1 MFRLYISLFLAIF
14 IISGCRLTPE
24 ASLNQGN
31 DHFYQDEVFEPK
43 EALKEPVSL
52 GPVVAP
58 SKEPQPL
65 IEPILEVIK
74 PIIEKATST
83 IENIMATSSA
93 TIHKPGILIYDVPF
107 ASQAPF
113 ANWNS
118 PFDEACE
125 EASMIMVDRYY
136 RGLSLTNSLMNS
148 EIIKIIDWQTNRG
161 YRVDLTAKE
170 TKDVLLDFFGLTS
183 RLLVDPTL
191 DDIKKELDQG
201 NLILVPAAGRELG
214 NPYFTP
220 PGPIYHMLVIVGY
233 DDNTQEFITN
243 DPGTKRGEKFR
254 YHYQTLLNA
263 NHNWNHDLALGG
275 MTDEEMA
282 QGSSIMIAVDK

>member
-1 MFRLYISLFLAIF
+1 MFRLYIALFLAIF
-14 IISGCRLTPE
+14 IISGCRLAPE
-24 ASLNQGN
+24 VSLNSES
-31 DHFYQDEVFEPK
+31 DPVSLDEGFEP
-43 EALKEPVSL
+43 EEVSPEPVSL
-52 GPVVAP
+52 GPVVIP
-58 SKEPQPL
+58 DEKPQPQPD
-65 IEPILEVIK
+65 PILEVIK
-74 PIIEKATST
+74 PIIDKATST
-83 IENIMATSSA
+83 IKDIMATSSTA
-93 TIHKPGILIYDVPF
+93 VNKPGILIYDVPF
-107 ASQAPF
+107 APQAPF
-113 ANWNS
+113 ANWDS

-148 EIIKIIDWQTNRG
+148 EIIKLIDWQTGRG
-161 YRVDLTAKE
+161 YQVDLTAKE
-170 TKDVLLDFFGLTS
+170 TQEVLLNFFGLTS
-183 RLLVDPTL
+183 RLLIDPTV

-201 NLILVPAAGRELG
+201 NLIIVPAAGRELG

-220 PGPIYHMLVIVGY
+220 PGPIYHMLVIIGY

-263 NHNWNHDLALGG
+263 NHNWNHGLASGG

-282 QGSSIMIAVDK
+282 QGSSVMVVVDK